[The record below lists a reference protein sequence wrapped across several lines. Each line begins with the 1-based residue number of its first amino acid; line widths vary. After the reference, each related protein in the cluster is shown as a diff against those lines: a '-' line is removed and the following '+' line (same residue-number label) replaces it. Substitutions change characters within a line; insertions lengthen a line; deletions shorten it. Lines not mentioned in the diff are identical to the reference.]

1 MKYITLLEF
10 CELMIATRAGDSELA
25 NLHVKPEGYI
35 EKAWSRVLDAIH
47 REEDFD
53 IRVYMQSLVDSSLDT
68 AKKKL
73 LH

>member
-1 MKYITLLEF
+1 MRYTSLLEF
-10 CELMIATRAGDSELA
+10 CKLIVATQADETDLA
-25 NLHVKPEGYI
+25 NYHVKPDGYI
-35 EKAWSRVLDAIH
+35 EKAWARVLDAIH

-73 LH
+73 LN